1 MSTRFHADLPFS
13 ARLETAL
20 PEGATRH
27 VQVLRLQPGEHIIL
41 FDGRGQEWSAEIL
54 SMGRRDVQVRM
65 LEARSNT
72 ADPLRP
78 VTLAAV
84 MPAGDRFDWLVE
96 KATELGVSTIQ
107 PLMSER
113 SVLRLSGDRAERK
126 VQHWQGVAIAAA
138 EQCGRAH
145 VPVIAPVEALRSWL
159 QDTPATTDTFKWLL
173 SLGESRPL
181 SERLADLACPPLST
195 ALCMLSGPEGGLT
208 AAEEAAARS
217 AGFLATS
224 LGPRVLRAETAPL
237 AVLSTL
243 LTLG

>member
-1 MSTRFHADLPFS
+1 MSTRFHADLPF
-13 ARLETAL
+13 APGLETAL

-41 FDGRGQEWSAEIL
+41 FDGRGQEWNAEIL
-54 SMGRRDVQVRM
+54 SMGRRDVQVRL

-78 VTLAAV
+78 VMLAAV

-96 KATELGVSTIQ
+96 KATELGVGTIQ

-145 VPVIAPVEALRSWL
+145 VPMIEPVQALRSWL
-159 QDTPATTDTFKWLL
+159 QDAPATAGTFNWLL

-181 SERLADLACPPLST
+181 SERLTDLACAAPTTPLR
-195 ALCMLSGPEGGLT
+195 MLSGPEGGFS
-208 AAEEAAARS
+208 AAEEEAARS
-217 AGFLATS
+217 AGFVATS

>member
-1 MSTRFHADLPFS
+1 MSARFHADLPFAS
-13 ARLETAL
+13 GLETAL

-27 VQVLRLQPGEHIIL
+27 VQVLRLQPGEHVVL
-41 FDGRGQEWSAEIL
+41 FDGRGQEWTAEIL
-54 SMGRRDVQVRM
+54 SMGRRDVQVRL
-65 LEARSNT
+65 LEGRSNT

-96 KATELGVSTIQ
+96 KATELGATTIQ

-145 VPVIAPVEALRSWL
+145 VPVIEPVQPLRSWL
-159 QDTPATTDTFKWLL
+159 QNIPTTPGTVNWLL
-173 SLGESRPL
+173 SLGTSQPL
-181 SERLADLACPPLST
+181 PVRLAALASADPATPLRI
-195 ALCMLSGPEGGLT
+195 LSGPEGGFT
-208 AAEEAAARS
+208 PAEEEAARS
-217 AGFLATS
+217 VGFLATR
-224 LGPRVLRAETAPL
+224 LGQRVLRAETAPL
-237 AVLSTL
+237 TVLSTL

>member
-1 MSTRFHADLPFS
+1 MSTRFHADLPF
-13 ARLETAL
+13 APGLETAL

-27 VQVLRLQPGEHIIL
+27 VQVLRLQPGEHVIL

-54 SMGRRDVQVRM
+54 SMGRRDVQVRL
-65 LEARSNT
+65 LEARNNT
-72 ADPLRP
+72 ADPIRP

-145 VPVIAPVEALRSWL
+145 VPVIAPVQALRSWL

-181 SERLADLACPPLST
+181 SERLADLACAPPST

-217 AGFLATS
+217 AEFLATS
-224 LGPRVLRAETAPL
+224 LGSRVLRAETAPL
-237 AVLSTL
+237 AVLSNL